1 MSDSDV
7 VALGPP
13 LASKRSFFRSMP
25 HVESE
30 VFYVATGSSTPVN
43 KRFNGDADH
52 YERIDEEAS

>member
-1 MSDSDV
+1 
-7 VALGPP
+7 
-13 LASKRSFFRSMP
+13 MP